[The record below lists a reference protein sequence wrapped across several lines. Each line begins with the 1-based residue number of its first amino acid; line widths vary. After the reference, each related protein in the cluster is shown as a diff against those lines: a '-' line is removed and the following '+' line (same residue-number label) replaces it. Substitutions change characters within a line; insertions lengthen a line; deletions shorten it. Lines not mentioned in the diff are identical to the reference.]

1 MNIPTE
7 ERVSSHDLELY
18 IPIYTCPLHGCI
30 GVLYPER
37 PSTHLS
43 EFTCAGCGC
52 RITKEDLAKP
62 DANYV
67 VIKQP
72 RVVYIAMVL
81 TDALERSEK
90 GNTVITHSRISNT
103 VSLFHGRIRYNIRP
117 NDTVDPQFL
126 KTIGIRQHNAIAK
139 FIKEMK

>member
-1 MNIPTE
+1 MNIPVE
-7 ERVSSHDLELY
+7 ERVSSYDLEKF

-30 GVLYPER
+30 GVLYPTE
-37 PSTHLS
+37 S
-43 EFTCAGCGC
+43 EFACAGCGC
-52 RITKEDLAKP
+52 HITKADLAKP
-62 DANYV
+62 GAYYA

-90 GNTVITHSRISNT
+90 GNTIITHSRISNT

-126 KTIGIRQHNAIAK
+126 KTMGIRQHNEIAK